1 MQLACPKC
9 GTREVRV
16 SHRQGLFE
24 AIKGFL
30 GVYPLRCRRC
40 RHRWLTSAWA
50 GGAWKFARCP
60 RCYRQELTTWSEQYY
75 HPDRWTVMLLRLGA
89 IPYRCAACRCN
100 FASFKRCKE
109 RFSWRHETKGDQ
121 PALRGESE
129 ITVVSGPSASA
140 NGALPG
146 TRSRSA
152 VESLVEPKS
161 QGAERRVSV
170 QPLSSGIDS
179 PAAVRT
185 PEAEPMVPEP
195 DDEEMHEP
203 YL

>member
-16 SHRQGLFE
+16 SHRNGLLE
-24 AIKGFL
+24 GIKGVL

-75 HPDRWTVMLLRLGA
+75 RPSRFTVMLLRMGA
-89 IPYRCAACRCN
+89 TPYRCAACRCN
-100 FASFKRCKE
+100 FASFKPCKE
-109 RFSWRHETKGDQ
+109 KFSWRHETKS
-121 PALRGESE
+121 PVAGEEAGITPLPGHKSE
-129 ITVVSGPSASA
+129 P
-140 NGALPG
+140 NGAGWHPD
-146 TRSRSA
+146 TAAESA
-152 VESLVEPKS
+152 EPEL
-161 QGAERRVSV
+161 G
-170 QPLSSGIDS
+170 S
-179 PAAVRT
+179 PAAVHAPIEPT
-185 PEAEPMVPEP
+185 PAEPVE
-195 DDEEMHEP
+195 DEASEP